1 MQTQFLR
8 ETVSQSLG
16 QSLRQSLNPNLKR
29 AALMATCGILMFTAG
44 CAKKAAAPVPQQ
56 TATPPAPAA
65 FPTVTLNASNT
76 FVHPGDSV
84 TLNWTSTNATD
95 LDLSPGIG
103 KVAPEG
109 SQPVTPSESTTY
121 TIKASGPVGS
131 TSASVRVTVSAAAP
145 AQPAP
150 AQQQS
155 MEEMFRANV
164 FDAFFDFNGADI
176 RPDARDALSKTA
188 EFLRTHPEV
197 HVNIE
202 GHCDE
207 RGSTEYNLGL
217 GDRRAAGAKNFLVS
231 LGVTADRMGTVSYGK
246 ERPFCTEHSEEC
258 WQQNRR
264 AHIVMAH

>member
-1 MQTQFLR
+1 MLFF
-8 ETVSQSLG
+8 
-16 QSLRQSLNPNLKR
+16 
-29 AALMATCGILMFTAG
+29 AAS
-44 CAKKAAAPVPQQ
+44 CAKKAAAPAPTPAQ
-56 TATPPAPAA
+56 PPAPTL
-65 FPTVTLNASNT
+65 FPTVTLGASST
-76 FVHPGDSV
+76 FVHPGATV

-95 LDLSPGIG
+95 LDLSPGVG

-109 SQPVTPSESTTY
+109 SAPVTPMESMTY
-121 TIKASGPVGS
+121 TIKATGPGGS
-131 TSASVRVTVSAAAP
+131 AISSVRVTVSAAAP
-145 AQPAP
+145 EQATP

-155 MEEMFRANV
+155 LEELFRANV
-164 FDAFFDFNGADI
+164 FDAYFDFNMADI
-176 RPDARDALSKTA
+176 RPDARDNLSKTA
-188 EFLRTHPEV
+188 EFLRTHPQI

-217 GDRRAAGAKNFLVS
+217 GDRRAAAAKNFLVS

-264 AHIVMAH
+264 AHIIMAH

>member
-1 MQTQFLR
+1 MQI
-8 ETVSQSLG
+8 
-16 QSLRQSLNPNLKR
+16 QSLRQSLR
-29 AALMATCGILMFTAG
+29 SIAVISATCGLLFFSAA

-56 TATPPAPAA
+56 PATPPAPAMY
-65 FPTVTLNASNT
+65 PTVTLNASST

-95 LDLSPGIG
+95 LELSPGIG

-109 SQPVTPSESTTY
+109 STPVAPTASTTY
-121 TIKASGPVGS
+121 TIKATGPVGS
-131 TSASVRVTVSAAAP
+131 TSASVRVTVSASAP
-145 AQPAP
+145 AQAPP

-155 MEEMFRANV
+155 LEEMFRANV
-164 FDAFFDFNGADI
+164 FDAYFDFNEADI
-176 RPDARDALSKTA
+176 RPDARDNLSKTA
-188 EFLRTHPEV
+188 EFLRTHPEI

-217 GDRRAAGAKNFLVS
+217 GDRRASAAKNFLVS
-231 LGVTADRMGTVSYGK
+231 LGVVADRMGTVSYGK

-264 AHIVMAH
+264 AHIIMAH

>member
-1 MQTQFLR
+1 MR
-8 ETVSQSLG
+8 I
-16 QSLRQSLNPNLKR
+16 QSLRPSLALNLKKT
-29 AALMATCGILMFTAG
+29 AALAAACSILFFAAG
-44 CAKKAAAPVPQQ
+44 CAKKAAPP
-56 TATPPAPAA
+56 PPAVAQPPSPTL
-65 FPTVTLNASNT
+65 FPTVTLNASST

-95 LDLSPGIG
+95 LELSPGVG

-109 SQPVTPSESTTY
+109 SSPVTPSQSTTY
-121 TIKASGPVGS
+121 TINATGPGES
-131 TSASVRVTVSAAAP
+131 TSASARITVSAAAP
-145 AQPAP
+145 AQAPPAV
-150 AQQQS
+150 QQS
-155 MEEMFRANV
+155 LEEMFRANV
-164 FDAFFDFNGADI
+164 FDAFFDFNMADI

-188 EFLRTHPEV
+188 EFLRTHPEIRIV
-197 HVNIE
+197 IE

-217 GDRRAAGAKNFLVS
+217 GDRRAASAKNFLIS

-264 AHIVMAH
+264 AHIIMAH

>member
-1 MQTQFLR
+1 MQI
-8 ETVSQSLG
+8 QSLRRAWG
-16 QSLRQSLNPNLKR
+16 QSLSQTVKTT
-29 AALMATCGILMFTAG
+29 AVITVTCGILFFSAG
-44 CAKKAAAPVPQQ
+44 CAKKATAPAPQQ
-56 TATPPAPAA
+56 PAPPPAPAA
-65 FPTVTLNASNT
+65 YPTVTLNASAT

-109 SQPVTPSESTTY
+109 SQAVTPAESTTY
-121 TIKASGPVGS
+121 AIKATGPGGS
-131 TSASVRVTVSAAAP
+131 TSASVRVTVSASAPAQAAP
-145 AQPAP
+145 AE
-150 AQQQS
+150 QQS

-164 FDAFFDFNGADI
+164 FDAFFDFNAADI

-188 EFLRTHPEV
+188 EFLRTHAEV
-197 HVNIE
+197 RVVIE

-217 GDRRAAGAKNFLVS
+217 GDRRAAAAKNFLIS
-231 LGVTADRMGTVSYGK
+231 LGVPATRMGTVSYGK

-264 AHIVMAH
+264 AHIIMAH